1 MKGRIM
7 QSLKARVKGC
17 LGLASSTIGIC
28 LMWSNALG
36 QSEPDPVPIPVS
48 EPASA
53 TVFAFGVVAIAA
65 WAAYKKRK

>member
-1 MKGRIM
+1 M

-36 QSEPDPVPIPVS
+36 QSEPDPVVVS

-53 TVFAFGVVAIAA
+53 TVFAFGVVAVAT